1 MDGNDSKLMEM
12 AARIREMREIIGY
25 SISQMA
31 ELTGVSESEYA
42 SVEAGKTDPTFNFLH
57 QCAIAFGVD
66 INALLEGHSAHLSG
80 YLVTRAGQGPLTAR
94 EPHMEIRNQAAMFQ
108 NRLGTPYWVT
118 YKFDQKLL
126 DSPIATTTH
135 AGQEFDIVLKG
146 AMKIRVGNH
155 TEILQEGDSIF
166 YRSSTPHGMIAA
178 DKRGLTFLAMVMAG
192 KDGDSHLGLETI
204 RPKTDRTP
212 LIVSKYIDAL
222 EDERRRIASYLQ
234 DIGYYQFNKEYIR
247 YDVDSSVVDK
257 TVNVQMNLAKFRRNN
272 NTAPSSH
279 PQFIV
284 RSVNYD
290 TVAVDKVR
298 LRASVV
304 EQNTAIKAGE
314 LYNAS
319 HLRQTYNN
327 FSRLQAVRYTSIH
340 FDEIP
345 DSGLLD
351 CHIQLQKQKINS
363 LQFQP
368 EGTNTAGDFGAAAS
382 LTYQNRNMF
391 RGSEVFSI
399 TPRVAYEAISQ
410 LEGYK
415 NEDYV
420 EYGVESSLTFPRILF
435 PFIPDRKFN
444 VQNATSEIS
453 VSYNLQNRPEFHRR
467 LFNAGWRYRWSNTS
481 RHTQYKLDLID
492 INYLWMP
499 WISDTFKHDYI
510 DSVSNRNVLLRYNYE
525 DLLVMRIGFGYT
537 WSNHGNTWRF
547 NVETA
552 GNVLSAL
559 TSPLNMKQN
568 EDGDYKFLGIAFSQ
582 YVKGD
587 FEYSHLIQI
596 DEKNNL
602 VLHGRLGIAY
612 PYGNSKMLPFEKR
625 YFSGGA
631 NSLRGWSVRALGPG
645 GYKGKDGRIDFIN
658 QTGDLRLDLNAEL
671 RSMLFWKF
679 QSAVFIDAGN
689 IWTLRE
695 YADQPEGQFHFNTF
709 LKQIAANY
717 GVGLRLNL
725 DYFMVRLDLGVK
737 AINPVYNTTREHF
750 PIIHPSFKRD
760 LALHFAVGMP
770 F

>member
-1 MDGNDSKLMEM
+1 MKIRHIILFVLSAILMLACYPEKHVPDGSYMLKSVNIECDNPVFRQSNLQQYYRQVPNSKWFSAVKVPLAVYSLSGTDTTKWINRTLQNLGEAPVLIDSALTQRTISDITLALQNKGYLDASVKDRLDIKGKKAKLTYEVTSGEPYI
-12 AARIREMREIIGY
+12 IREMSY
-25 SISQMA
+25 
-31 ELTGVSESEYA
+31 
-42 SVEAGKTDPTFNFLH
+42 
-57 QCAIAFGVD
+57 D
-66 INALLEGHSAHLSG
+66 I
-80 YLVTRAGQGPLTAR
+80 
-94 EPHMEIRNQAAMFQ
+94 
-108 NRLGTPYWVT
+108 
-118 YKFDQKLL
+118 
-126 DSPIATTTH
+126 
-135 AGQEFDIVLKG
+135 
-146 AMKIRVGNH
+146 
-155 TEILQEGDSIF
+155 
-166 YRSSTPHGMIAA
+166 
-178 DKRGLTFLAMVMAG
+178 
-192 KDGDSHLGLETI
+192 KDDTI
-204 RPKTDRTP
+204 RTLLTKDQLR
-212 LIVSKYIDAL
+212 LRSGQVFSVDAL
-222 EDERRRIASYLQ
+222 EDERRRVASYLQ